1 MMTWYIS
8 VCVGGQSIVER
19 SFNDDMVYQCVCVG
33 GQSIMERSFNDDM
46 VYQCVC
52 GWSKHRGEKFQ

>member
-1 MMTWYIS
+1 

-33 GQSIMERSFNDDM
+33 GQSIVERSFNDDM